1 MSLRGISFYVCYLV
15 TNMMFF
21 SWSIASYIYR
31 IFQHQACVYQTKAQY
46 DRSNMI
52 LTEMLSSP
60 WCQEVLS
67 TDCIK
72 AIEKCQCTM
81 IEKEAYLAFYLWKT
95 VSMSFDAMTTSPVKS
110 MNSSIKNGIGVNF
123 NSNTRW
129 VGISVLYMHEFIYY
143 MYSCILTAYNA
154 WIHI

>member
-15 TNMMFF
+15 TKVLFF
-21 SWSIASYIYR
+21 SWSIASYIYG

-52 LTEMLSSP
+52 LTDMLSSP
-60 WCQEVLS
+60 WCEKNLS

-72 AIEKCQCTM
+72 AIDKFQCTM
-81 IEKEAYLAFYLWKT
+81 IEKETYLLFYLRKT
-95 VSMSFDAMTTSPVKS
+95 ISMSFDAMTMSPVES
-110 MNSSIKNGIGVNF
+110 MNSSIKNGMGVNS

-129 VGISVLYMHEFIYY
+129 VGTSVLYIHEFIYY
-143 MYSCILTAYNA
+143 MDSCILTVYNA